1 MSKVVVTGGAGF
13 IGSNLCEALVQK
25 GYDVVAYDNFFL
37 GKPENLKGINVKTI
51 RGDILEFDKL
61 NKACKGAVCIFNQA
75 AASSSPMFIQDLK
88 HAYAI
93 NIEGFINVLEAARKK
108 NSSVVYAST
117 SSVYGN
123 KNELLREDMR
133 IIPPN
138 FYAASKL
145 ANEHLAMLF
154 ASQYSIRIT
163 GLRYMSV
170 YGPHE
175 KTKGIYANLVSQ
187 FLWDMQ
193 KDKAPV
199 IYGNGKQ
206 TRDFTYVKDVAKAN
220 ILAMESGI
228 KSDIFNVGTGIS
240 HSLVDLIRILNKIL
254 GKNIKPQFIEIPV
267 KNYISEQ
274 NADTRK
280 AGKILGFKAQYSLEQ
295 GIREILTT

>member
-25 GYDVVAYDNFFL
+25 GYVVVAYD
-37 GKPENLKGINVKTI
+37 
-51 RGDILEFDKL
+51 
-61 NKACKGAVCIFNQA
+61 
-75 AASSSPMFIQDLK
+75 
-88 HAYAI
+88 
-93 NIEGFINVLEAARKK
+93 
-108 NSSVVYAST
+108 
-117 SSVYGN
+117 
-123 KNELLREDMR
+123 
-133 IIPPN
+133 N

-254 GKNIKPQFIEIPV
+254 G
-267 KNYISEQ
+267 
-274 NADTRK
+274 
-280 AGKILGFKAQYSLEQ
+280 FKAQYSLEQ